1 MAPPSAWL
9 IKEQIDKFVGRLQ
22 SEGADGSPVNLFLA
36 FRCAT
41 LDIISAY
48 SLDEPLGALDVPGFK
63 YAFVV
68 NTQKALVA
76 VKVFI
81 YVPLLYLF
89 HSIPSSWA
97 FAPDEDLSAEPPS
110 TAGFMGRLKGMLH
123 MHARVDRLV
132 DNMMA
137 NPALARSQD
146 RETIF
151 SHLLEIPNMTRS
163 ILRQEA
169 TALLIAGGDTTA
181 ITCNVG
187 IVHVLS
193 NPAILQRL
201 TTELYVA
208 WPELT
213 APVGYTTLEK
223 LPYLVSYRFGDRVPS
238 NHIF

>member
-1 MAPPSAWL
+1 MFSEMAPVSL
-9 IKEQIDKFVGRLQ
+9 RLTQEQVNKFVGRLQ
-22 SEGADGSPVNLFLA
+22 SEGTGGSPVNLFLA

-41 LDIISAY
+41 LDIVSAY

-68 NTQKALVA
+68 NTQKAFVA
-76 VKVFI
+76 VKIFI
-81 YVPLLYLF
+81 YIPFLYLF

-97 FAPDEDLSAEPPS
+97 FTPNEDLSAEPVSS
-110 TAGFMGRLKGMLH
+110 TGFMGRMKGMLH

-132 DNMMA
+132 DNILA

-151 SHLLEIPNMTRS
+151 SHLLEIPKMTRS

-169 TALLIAGGDTTA
+169 TGLLIAGGDTTA

-187 IVHVLS
+187 VFHVLK
-193 NPAILQRL
+193 NPVVLQQL
-201 TTELYVA
+201 KAEIDAA
-208 WPELT
+208 WPDLNT
-213 APVGYTTLEK
+213 PIGYTTLEK
-223 LPYLVSYRFGDRVPS
+223 LPYLVSYDWR
-238 NHIF
+238 